1 MTHAATLPLTF
12 VWRRIHS
19 LMGLFIV
26 LFLIEHL
33 ITNSQAALWI
43 GDQGQGFVRM
53 VNWLHN
59 LPYLE
64 VIEFTLIGIP
74 ILVHAIWGIKILMT
88 SKANSFRS
96 DGSKPSL
103 PQYERNHAYTLQRIT
118 SWILLITL
126 TIHVVKFRFIEY
138 PDTLQINGKTHYF
151 LKVTDDPGLAKV
163 AERLEVNLIAPEVI
177 EKKGVIPWIKNLFS
191 KEIKSNQIIIETTN
205 FGTATLMG
213 VRDTFKSYAWCTF
226 YTLFVLAAT
235 FHAFNGLWTFLI
247 TWGLIFRYAAQKA
260 MVKFAYSIMVLL
272 AFLGLI
278 AVWGTYWINL
288 KS

>member
-1 MTHAATLPLTF
+1 MTQARTLPQAF
-12 VWRRIHS
+12 IWRRVHS

-33 ITNSQAALWI
+33 VTNSQAALWI
-43 GDQGQGFVRM
+43 GDNGQGFVRM

-59 LPYLE
+59 LPYLQVLE
-64 VIEFTLIGIP
+64 LSLIGIP
-74 ILVHAIWGIKILMT
+74 ILIHIIWGIKILFT
-88 SKANSFRS
+88 SKPNSYQT
-96 DGSKPSL
+96 DGTTPAL
-103 PQYERNHAYTLQRIT
+103 PEYKRNHAYTWQRIT

-138 PDTLQINGKTHYF
+138 PEAIRINGMTHYF
-151 LKVTDDPGLAKV
+151 LKVTQDTGLPSIAKQ
-163 AERLEVNLIAPEVI
+163 LEVHLFDKQAI
-177 EKKGVIPWIKNLFS
+177 EKRELRLKKIRSLKANEV
-191 KEIKSNQIIIETTN
+191 IIETTN

-213 VRDTFKSYAWCTF
+213 VRDTFKSYAWCCF
-226 YTLFVLAAT
+226 YTIFVLAAT

-260 MVKFAYSIMVLL
+260 MVKFTYTLMALL
-272 AFLGLI
+272 TFLGLI

-288 KS
+288 KA